1 MKTLTLDTGALI
13 ALEQKRLRMWKVLHR
28 AHELAMV
35 PVVPANVVAEW
46 WRHRSGIREP
56 ILASVSVEPLT
67 EMLARLAGEALAKI
81 KFATLNVDAAIVM
94 ASASQR
100 GDVVYTSRAKDLA
113 KLQAVFPGV
122 RIISVFSSR

>member
-13 ALEQKRLRMWKVLHR
+13 ALEQKHRRMWKVLHR

-35 PVVPANVVAEW
+35 PMVPATVVAEW
-46 WRHRSGIREP
+46 WQQWWQHRSNIREP

-67 EMLARLAGEALAKI
+67 EMLARLAGETLAQVKS
-81 KFATLNVDAAIVM
+81 ATVNAAIVM

-100 GDVVYTSRAKDLA
+100 GDVVYTSRAHDLA
-113 KLQAVFPGV
+113 KLQAIFPSV
-122 RIISVFSSR
+122 RIVSVK